1 MSFDLWRSLAIN
13 PPRAIE
19 PPAGSARLRVQP
31 EDFEVHEELGFAAS
45 GQGEHVLLQ
54 VRKRLANTAWVA
66 RELARAAGVRH
77 FDVGYAGLKDR
88 NAVTTQWF
96 TVPSRRRDP
105 ASWLGT
111 GGEGYEVIAATAHA
125 RKLPRGA
132 LAGNR
137 FRIVL
142 RDFVGDAAQLER
154 RVAEIALAGV
164 PNYFGPQRFG
174 RDLGN
179 LRGAFAEAAPDAVPL
194 ERGFELSALRSLLF
208 NAVLAARVV
217 RKDWCHLQVGE
228 RANLDGSNSSFV
240 VQALDESIATRLA
253 ALDIHPTGPLYGRGE
268 SGVSGDIAALE
279 AELIDRF
286 PQAVARLER
295 DRLEASRRPL
305 RVAVR
310 DLELSWLESDRTPVL
325 SFRLRP
331 GSFATTVL
339 RELIDLSTA
348 AGSEDEHD

>member
-1 MSFDLWRSLAIN
+1 
-13 PPRAIE
+13 
-19 PPAGSARLRVQP
+19 
-31 EDFEVHEELGFAAS
+31 
-45 GQGEHVLLQ
+45 VLLQ

-66 RELARAAGVRH
+66 RDLARTAGVRH

-96 TVPSRRRDP
+96 TLPSRRRDP

-111 GGEGYEVIAATAHA
+111 GGDGYEVIAAAAHA

-142 RDFVGDAAQLER
+142 RDFTGDAARLGG
-154 RVAEIALAGV
+154 RVAAAAREGV

-179 LRGAFAEAAPDAVPL
+179 LRGTESAPRD
-194 ERGFELSALRSLLF
+194 RGFELSALRSLLF
-208 NAVLAARVV
+208 NAVLAARVE
-217 RKDWCHLQVGE
+217 RGDWRVLRIGE
-228 RANLDGSNSSFV
+228 RANLDGSNSSFEV
-240 VQALDESIATRLA
+240 RELDATLASRLA

-268 SGVSGDIAALE
+268 SGVTGEIAALE
-279 AELIDRF
+279 AETLAQY
-286 PQAVARLER
+286 PEVVARLEEGR
-295 DRLEASRRPL
+295 VDAARRPL

-310 DLELSWLESDRTPVL
+310 DLELEWLEPARTAVL

-339 RELIDLSTA
+339 RELVELVAEPDR
-348 AGSEDEHD
+348 EDEHD